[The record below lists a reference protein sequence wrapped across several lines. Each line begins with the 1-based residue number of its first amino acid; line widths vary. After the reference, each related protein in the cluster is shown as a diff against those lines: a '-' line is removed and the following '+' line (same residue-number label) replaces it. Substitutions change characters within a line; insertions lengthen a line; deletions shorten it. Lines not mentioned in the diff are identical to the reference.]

1 MELECNSQPANRLL
15 KQTDPIRRTQ
25 SRRLGMPTNTDPQ
38 HDHIPVRGM
47 DYLHASREFL
57 SIGGKRRP
65 VLRRAHE
72 DCRTQSRRLGMPTN
86 TDPQHLHRRSMG
98 DIIKFHRDNRLS
110 RWNLMISPIDR
121 LWRC

>member
-1 MELECNSQPANRLL
+1 MKIIPMELDDISHRPSMEPIPSLCNSQPANRLL

-25 SRRLGMPTNTDPQ
+25 SRRLGMPTS
-38 HDHIPVRGM
+38 M

-72 DCRTQSRRLGMPTN
+72 DYPDGT
-86 TDPQHLHRRSMG
+86 
-98 DIIKFHRDNRLS
+98 
-110 RWNLMISPIDR
+110 
-121 LWRC
+121 